1 MIISFGGYGHEWMW
15 LGVEWRMLVFVQAS
29 MNNELN
35 VASIST
41 KMQNNAEKEKYLNFL
56 LYPNYD

>member
-1 MIISFGGYGHEWMW
+1 
-15 LGVEWRMLVFVQAS
+15 